1 LESPIDVGKE
11 HDARHLA
18 GSVFVACMFIGAGIG
33 LIFDRPD
40 VGGAIGMGVGFLLMG
55 LIKARG
61 VEAQPI
67 TIDLPR
73 TLSSALMV
81 MLGVLVIAIGGVILL
96 KPEWLYPYVV
106 AMAAMAL
113 GAFILTA
120 GLLSLARKP
129 SG

>member
-1 LESPIDVGKE
+1 
-11 HDARHLA
+11 
-18 GSVFVACMFIGAGIG
+18 MFIGAGIG